1 MEVTLLDN
9 EVIRLNNEM
18 GEDHVPNNDDQINE
32 KYLKGEVRIIT
43 EQARYPLDT

>member
-9 EVIRLNNEM
+9 EVIRLSNES
-18 GEDHVPNNDDQINE
+18 GDEWVPINDDQINE

-43 EQARYPLDT
+43 EQAR